1 MSTTIYADG
10 DRLPRAVAT
19 VATDSGGSFKRVSW
33 SAIFAGVVMTLSA
46 QLLLSLLGVAIGLGT
61 IDPATADTPT
71 ASSLGMGAGLW
82 WLASTI
88 VSLVLGGYT
97 AAWLAGIARR
107 FDGMLHGLVTWGAT
121 LLLTFYLLTSAIGST
136 IGGAFTALGNVTGA
150 AASAAGEGIR
160 AAAPQV
166 AEMAPSAD
174 QIREQAREFLRPA
187 NADPAT
193 LSPED
198 AQAEIASNLARVA
211 AGGQAAEQAE
221 QRIVAIMAAQLQI
234 PPEEA
239 QRRFDE
245 AQAQAQMTQAVDEA
259 SAAATR
265 AADTA
270 ADVGSTGSFMAFAA
284 LLLGAVAAAIG
295 GSMAVS
301 RRTAI
306 AM

>member
-10 DRLPRAVAT
+10 DHLPRGAAV
-19 VATDSGGSFKRVSW
+19 VAPDDGVSLKRVSW
-33 SAIFAGVVMTLSA
+33 SAIFAGVVVTLSA

-61 IDPATADTPT
+61 IDPATADTPGAT
-71 ASSLGMGAGLW
+71 SLGIGAGLW
-82 WLASTI
+82 WLVSTI

-97 AAWLAGIARR
+97 AAWLAGIGRR
-107 FDGMLHGLVTWGAT
+107 FDGMLHGLVTWGVT
-121 LLLTFYLLTSAIGST
+121 LLLTLYLLSSAIGGA
-136 IGGAFTALGNVTGA
+136 IGGAFTVIGNVTGA

-166 AEMAPSAD
+166 AEMAPSPD
-174 QIREQAREFLRPA
+174 QLREQARQFLRPSD
-187 NADPAT
+187 ADPAT

-198 AQAEIASNLARVA
+198 AQAEIAANLPRLA
-211 AGGQAAEQAE
+211 AGGSQAEQAE

-234 PPEEA
+234 PQEEA

-245 AQAQAQMTQAVDEA
+245 AQAQMTQAVDQA

-270 ADVGSTGSFMAFAA
+270 ASVGSTGSFMAFAA
-284 LLLGAVAAAIG
+284 LLLGAAAAAIG

-301 RRTAI
+301 RRTALAI
-306 AM
+306 

>member
-10 DRLPRAVAT
+10 DHLPRGAAAVAP
-19 VATDSGGSFKRVSW
+19 DSGVSLKRVSW
-33 SAIFAGVVMTLSA
+33 SAIFAGVVVTLSA

-61 IDPATADTPT
+61 IDPATADTPG
-71 ASSLGMGAGLW
+71 AASLGIGAGLW
-82 WLASTI
+82 WLVSTVI
-88 VSLVLGGYT
+88 SLLLGGYT

-107 FDGMLHGLVTWGAT
+107 FDGMLHGLVTWGVT
-121 LLLTFYLLTSAIGST
+121 LLLTFYLLSSAIGGA
-136 IGGAFTALGNVTGA
+136 IGGAFTAIGNVTGA

-166 AEMAPSAD
+166 AEMAPSPD
-174 QIREQAREFLRPA
+174 QLREQARQFLRPSD
-187 NADPAT
+187 ADPAT

-198 AQAEIASNLARVA
+198 AQAEIAANLPRLA
-211 AGGQAAEQAE
+211 AGGPQAEQAE

-234 PPEEA
+234 PQEEA

-245 AQAQAQMTQAVDEA
+245 AQAQMTQAVDQA

-270 ADVGSTGSFMAFAA
+270 ASVGSTGSFMAFAA
-284 LLLGAVAAAIG
+284 LLLGAAAAAIG

-301 RRTAI
+301 RRSALAI
-306 AM
+306 